1 MRITG
6 DILIMK
12 ENVDLSS
19 LSGLCK
25 SISFAGS
32 YIGVMPLVPT
42 IDEYKLKKY
51 RALSARLSAYKE
63 FEIPKK
69 SGGTRK
75 ILAPSGELKQL
86 MSVLNFILNA
96 IYTPTD
102 SAMGFVCERSVLT
115 NANHHLNQNYVL
127 NLDLSDF
134 FPSISSQKVE
144 RALVAEGASPLV
156 ASLISTIC
164 TFPRMEGDHCVQT
177 LPQGA
182 PTSPVLSNICCRSL
196 DKHLT
201 GLANRFHLNYTRY
214 ADDITFSS
222 NHNVYQADGEFWLE
236 LKRIIDAHHF
246 VLNEK
251 KTRLQKRGARQEV
264 TGVTVGVKAN
274 VSRIYVKNLRAT
286 IHNLANIPLTN
297 HLLNVACGKLNY
309 LRMIKGAEDP
319 TYRSLCVKFNLAI
332 KGRVPVK
339 KKKKSKRKSK
349 LPS

>member
-1 MRITG
+1 MRITS
-6 DILIMK
+6 DIKLMK

-32 YIGVMPLVPT
+32 YIGTMPLVPT

-51 RALSARLSAYKE
+51 RAISVRLAAYKE

-69 SGGTRK
+69 NGETRK

-134 FPSISSQKVE
+134 FPSISSHKVE
-144 RALVAEGASPLV
+144 SSLVAEGVSPLV

-164 TFPRMEGDHCVQT
+164 TFPRREEDHYVQT

-196 DKHLT
+196 DKQLT
-201 GLANRFHLNYTRY
+201 GLADRFHLNYTRY

-222 NHNVYQADGEFWLE
+222 NHNVYQADGEFWQE
-236 LKRIIDAHHF
+236 LKRIIAAHNF
-246 VLNEK
+246 ILNEK
-251 KTRLQKRGARQEV
+251 KTRLQKRGSRQEV

-274 VSRIYVKNLRAT
+274 VSRTYIKNLRAM
-286 IHNLANIPLTN
+286 IHNLASIPLTN
-297 HLLNVACGKLNY
+297 HFLNVVRGKLNY
-309 LRMIKGAEDP
+309 LRMIKGADDS
-319 TYRSLCVKFNLAI
+319 TYRTLCIKFNAAI
-332 KGRVPVK
+332 KGRVPK
-339 KKKKSKRKSK
+339 KRKKRRKIIQKKS
-349 LPS
+349 